1 VSCRKNLLSLW
12 GILCAFSGAILACS
26 APAGQVVVPQGLLPK
41 GAEIIKEGFDSQTY
55 NWDQYTGKEGSAG
68 IDNKEYKISV
78 QTPFTDLWAN
88 PSKDYQDKVPPD
100 VLIDVEARSTDAE
113 DNYFGVICRYV
124 DEKNYYFLVISSDQY
139 FGIGKVK
146 NGLVSL
152 INRTEMPPS
161 DIIDQSGDNNL
172 RAECVGSDLR
182 LFVNGELLETQ
193 QDSDFAAGGVGLL
206 VGSYEK
212 PVTVFF
218 DDFFVYSAK

>member
-1 VSCRKNLLSLW
+1 
-12 GILCAFSGAILACS
+12 
-26 APAGQVVVPQGLLPK
+26 
-41 GAEIIKEGFDSQTY
+41 
-55 NWDQYTGKEGSAG
+55 
-68 IDNKEYKISV
+68 
-78 QTPFTDLWAN
+78 
-88 PSKDYQDKVPPD
+88 
-100 VLIDVEARSTDAE
+100 
-113 DNYFGVICRYV
+113 V